1 MATLEDSLN
10 KNKKDKSAP
19 TPASNEKIELDLIQQ
34 KIKEQE
40 GLKSELTKVQF
51 PVDSFPPRV
60 RRILLEFAECDG
72 FPIEYYCANLI
83 VAVAGLLGVSY
94 KARYKPQHVHVPI
107 FYMILVGDSSAGKS
121 MSMKP
126 IFNILKRMEKEHDDA
141 YKVSM
146 ERWHDEVFEASMTD
160 KKAKLPPRPIQREL
174 LVDFTTLE
182 GLLDTMKS
190 NPRGLVMQAEEILA
204 WFNLMNAYR
213 AGADEQFW
221 LKNWD
226 SAFTKIT
233 RKGAPPVIIYNP
245 NCQVIGGIQ
254 PGVLHTIMEKDR
266 NVTGASARLLFTY
279 PEEIVAPY
287 DSERT
292 PHPSVNE
299 TLYKILQ
306 WIQKLPD
313 RILAPQNEN
322 DRGQVEEAFIDMT
335 EDARKRYKAYFNK
348 LTDESNG
355 NEDDRVKSVI
365 GKLKSYCIRFALVNE
380 MIRHAEKRVGRY
392 NGEQDR
398 WEDLDEFEYTPLLT
412 YEDVQR
418 EIKITGESMD
428 SAIKQTEY
436 YKYTSNKIMQ
446 RLETEVDS
454 LKMNQANW
462 YRALPK
468 EGVDFSVA
476 VKSGAKNEIS
486 KTTVFRLLNNQ
497 KLFKK
502 RGKTY
507 EPLIA

>member
-1 MATLEDSLN
+1 MATKLGDTIKDIKDAFVSADKLEL
-10 KNKKDKSAP
+10 
-19 TPASNEKIELDLIQQ
+19 EQIQRN
-34 KIKEQE
+34 IKEQE
-40 GLKSELTKVQF
+40 AQKQELVKVNF
-51 PVDSFPPRV
+51 PVDAFPPRV
-60 RRILLEFAECDG
+60 RRILETFASCDG

-83 VAVAGLLGVSY
+83 VATAGLLGVSY
-94 KARYKPQHVHVPI
+94 KARYKAGHTHIPI

-141 YKVSM
+141 FKAAM
-146 ERWHDEVFEASMTD
+146 ETFQDEVFQTSMTD
-160 KKAKLPPRPIQREL
+160 KKSKMPPRPIQREL

-182 GLLDTMKS
+182 GLLDTMKC

-279 PEEIVAPY
+279 PEDIVAPY
-287 DSERT
+287 DSENT

-313 RILAPQNEN
+313 RIIAPQNEN
-322 DRGQVEEAFIDMT
+322 DRGQVEDAFIDFT
-335 EDARKRYKAYFNK
+335 DEARLTYKTYFNK
-348 LTDESNG
+348 LTDESNE
-355 NEDDRVKSVI
+355 NDDDRVKSVI
-365 GKLKSYCIRFALVNE
+365 GKLKSYCIRFALVIE
-380 MIRHAEKRVGRY
+380 MLRHAEKRVGKY
-392 NGEQDR
+392 QPEQDK
-398 WEDLDEFEYTPLLT
+398 WEELDEFDYTPLLT
-412 YEDVQR
+412 YEDVQQ
-418 EIKITGESMD
+418 EIKITKTSID
-428 SAIKQTEY
+428 SAIKLTEY

-468 EGVDFSVA
+468 EGIDFSVA
-476 VKSGAKNEIS
+476 VKSGSKNNIS
-486 KTTVFRLLNNQ
+486 RMTVNRLLNNP
-497 KLFKK
+497 KLFRK
-502 RGKTY
+502 RGKIY